1 MTTKPLPAP
10 YRYAVYFAPP
20 PQSAWWQAGSQ
31 WLGRCAAGNAVLA
44 MPAIMGISES
54 EWQSARAA
62 PRRYGWHATLKAP
75 FILAPDTSVNFLTST
90 LSTLARSMQAFELPA
105 MQVVLMD
112 DFLALVPQVESEKA
126 NAVAA
131 RCVVELQ
138 SLAAQLSESELK
150 RRRQAGL
157 SAAQDAMLLRWGY
170 PFVLDHY
177 RLHFSLTGS
186 LKNFNQFQI
195 DSLLAAAQD
204 FFAVLTPCRLESLAL
219 FVEPSPGADFMLQE
233 HFGFSA

>member
-1 MTTKPLPAP
+1 M
-10 YRYAVYFAPP
+10 
-20 PQSAWWQAGSQ
+20 
-31 WLGRCAAGNAVLA
+31 
-44 MPAIMGISES
+44 
-54 EWQSARAA
+54 
-62 PRRYGWHATLKAP
+62 
-75 FILAPDTSVNFLTST
+75 
-90 LSTLARSMQAFELPA
+90 PA

-157 SAAQDAMLLRWGY
+157 SAEQDAMLLRWGY
-170 PFVLDHY
+170 PFVLNHY

-186 LKNFNQFQI
+186 LKNFSQYQI

-204 FFAVLTPCRLESLAL
+204 FFAVLPPCRLESLAL

>member
-1 MTTKPLPAP
+1 
-10 YRYAVYFAPP
+10 
-20 PQSAWWQAGSQ
+20 
-31 WLGRCAAGNAVLA
+31 
-44 MPAIMGISES
+44 MPAIKGISED

-75 FILAPDTSVNFLTST
+75 FTLAPDTSVDLLATT
-90 LSTLARSMQAFELPA
+90 LSTLANSMQAFDMPP

-126 NAVAA
+126 NTVAA

-138 SLAAQLSESELK
+138 SLAATQSESELK

-157 SAAQDAMLLRWGY
+157 SAEQDAMLLRWGY
-170 PFVLDHY
+170 PFVLEHY

-186 LKNFNQFQI
+186 LKNFSQHQI
-195 DSLLAAAQD
+195 ENLLAAAQD
-204 FFAVLTPCRLESLAL
+204 WFAVLPPCRLDSLAL
-219 FVEPSPGADFMLQE
+219 FVEPFPGADFTLQE
-233 HFGFSA
+233 HFFLTP

>member
-1 MTTKPLPAP
+1 MTTKPLPVP
-10 YRYAVYFAPP
+10 FRYAVYFAPA

-44 MPAIMGISES
+44 MPAVKGISED

-75 FILAPDTSVNFLTST
+75 FKLAQDTSVNLLATT
-90 LSTLARSMQAFELPA
+90 LSTLAQSMQAFDMSP

-126 NAVAA
+126 NTVAA
-131 RCVVELQ
+131 KCVIELQ
-138 SLAAQLSESELK
+138 SLAAKLSESELK

-157 SAAQDAMLLRWGY
+157 SAEQDAMLLRWGY
-170 PFVLDHY
+170 PFVLEHY

-186 LKNFNQFQI
+186 LKNFSQHQI
-195 DSLLAAAQD
+195 ESLLAAAQD
-204 FFAVLTPCRLESLAL
+204 WFALLPTCRFDSLAL
-219 FVEPSPGADFMLQE
+219 FVEPAPGADFMLQE
-233 HFGFSA
+233 HFYLAP

>member
-1 MTTKPLPAP
+1 MTTKSLPAP

-31 WLGRCAAGNAVLA
+31 WLGRCAAGSAVLA
-44 MPAIMGISES
+44 MPAINGISED

-75 FILAPDTSVNFLTST
+75 FTLAPDTSVNLLTTT
-90 LSTLARSMQAFELPA
+90 LSTLAKSIQAFHMPP
-105 MQVVLMD
+105 MQVVQID
-112 DFLALVPQVESEKA
+112 DFLALVPQHESEKA
-126 NAVAA
+126 NTVAA

-138 SLAAQLSESELK
+138 SLAATLSESELK

-157 SAAQDAMLLRWGY
+157 SAEQDAMLLRWGY
-170 PFVLDHY
+170 PFVLEHY

-186 LKNFNQFQI
+186 LKNFSQYQI
-195 DSLLAAAQD
+195 ESLLAAAQD
-204 FFAVLTPCRLESLAL
+204 WFAVLPPCRLDSLAL

-233 HFGFSA
+233 HFYLAP

>member
-1 MTTKPLPAP
+1 MTTKHLPAP
-10 YRYAVYFAPP
+10 YRYAVYFAPS

-31 WLGRCAAGNAVLA
+31 WLGRCAAGSAVLA
-44 MPAIMGISES
+44 IPAIKGISES

-75 FILAPDTSVNFLTST
+75 FTLAPDTSMNFLATK
-90 LSTLARSMQAFELPA
+90 LSALAQSMQAFDMPP
-105 MQVVLMD
+105 MHVMLMD

-150 RRRQAGL
+150 RRRQAGI
-157 SAAQDAMLLRWGY
+157 SAEQDAMLLRWGY
-170 PFVLDHY
+170 PFVLDH
-177 RLHFSLTGS
+177 
-186 LKNFNQFQI
+186 
-195 DSLLAAAQD
+195 
-204 FFAVLTPCRLESLAL
+204 
-219 FVEPSPGADFMLQE
+219 
-233 HFGFSA
+233 

>member
-10 YRYAVYFAPP
+10 YRYSVYFAPP

-44 MPAIMGISES
+44 MPAIKGMSED

-75 FILAPDTSVNFLTST
+75 FILAPDTSVNLLATT
-90 LSTLARSMQAFELPA
+90 LSTLAQSMQAFDMPL

-126 NAVAA
+126 NTVAA

-138 SLAAQLSESELK
+138 SLAATLSESELK

-157 SAAQDAMLLRWGY
+157 SAEQDAMLLRWGY
-170 PFVLDHY
+170 PFVLEHY

-186 LKNFNQFQI
+186 LKNFSQHQI
-195 DSLLAAAQD
+195 ENLLAAAQD
-204 FFAVLTPCRLESLAL
+204 WFAVLPPCRLDSLAL

-233 HFGFSA
+233 HFFLTP